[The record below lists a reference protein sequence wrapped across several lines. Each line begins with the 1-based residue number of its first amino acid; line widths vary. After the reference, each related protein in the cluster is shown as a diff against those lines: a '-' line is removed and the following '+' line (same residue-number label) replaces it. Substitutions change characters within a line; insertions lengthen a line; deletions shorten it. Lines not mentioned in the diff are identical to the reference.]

1 MRRPVR
7 RYAPHLIEDGRKTM
21 NQDSRNSVAGIAGAA
36 KAGRSRRQELE
47 AMLIDTARTLRA
59 ARERLGQAAEF
70 VPMLDRSEDL
80 LRSARAAADAK
91 ARLLARDCMYQVERE
106 LVATMNDDERR
117 AAAAAY
123 QAESE
128 GLEPWR
134 RLAARSLST
143 SVGAD
148 CSVAAVQGLM
158 RNAHEARLESLFAEE
173 DGRGQIAVTATLLFG
188 AAAFVAG
195 WALVGGLDWVLQNDV
210 EITLAMLLVN
220 GMMFGY
226 LGALL
231 SSALRPIRLRG
242 ARGVHD
248 LCRTRI
254 AAIARPL
261 IGAVV
266 AVPVVLILQSGLIG
280 MGEAPP
286 AIDLLI
292 CFAGGF
298 LERGF
303 AAQVERGAAR
313 STATR

>member
-1 MRRPVR
+1 
-7 RYAPHLIEDGRKTM
+7 M
-21 NQDSRNSVAGIAGAA
+21 NQDSRNDVAGVAGAA
-36 KAGRSRRQELE
+36 KGARSRRQELD
-47 AMLIDTARTLRA
+47 AALIETARAVRA
-59 ARERLGQAAEF
+59 ARERLGPDAEP
-70 VPMLDRSEDL
+70 VPMLDRCEDL

-106 LVATMNDDERR
+106 LVAAMNDDERR

-123 QAESE
+123 QADSE

-134 RLAARSLST
+134 RLAARLLSI
-143 SVGAD
+143 SSSAG
-148 CSVAAVQGLM
+148 CSVAAVQALM

-173 DGRGQIAVTATLLFG
+173 DGRGQIAVTATLLFV
-188 AAAFVAG
+188 ATVFVAG
-195 WALVGGLDWVLQNDV
+195 WSLVGGLDWVLQNDV

-231 SSALRPIRLRG
+231 SSALRPIRLSA
-242 ARGVHD
+242 AREAHD
-248 LCRTRI
+248 LRRTRI

-266 AVPVVLILQSGLIG
+266 AVPVVFILQSGMIG

-313 STATR
+313 STVTR